1 MVKSSTSLEK
11 IVLNIYE
18 AAQSPEQWQDVA
30 KLCSNNFLLG
40 TFEIVCFDKTSANP
54 IITIMDNASI
64 DVQKEYLSSYIQDD
78 KRTQYLWEN
87 EINKPVPFY
96 QLSEDP
102 RLKDNHDYNKFAERV
117 DLEILTAA
125 NLTIDNQKCFFT
137 NARSR
142 YAPSPD
148 NDYFKALNLL
158 MPHMRKAIRLQLTMS
173 TYKTNN
179 TLLAQSWNSKNTA
192 IFFLKTNYEVIFT
205 NAFAED
211 LLSKKLYKISNN
223 RLHFTTNK
231 TNQLFYKSLYEIS
244 RSDQLHINNQDSFLI
259 QDKDSNDYGVRLMPY
274 LGDVS
279 ELNMMSTSLVMVMI
293 TPLNGSTLNSPEDVH
308 HFGRLYGLTFAEEQ
322 ILYALNNEIE
332 LSEFAKTKN
341 IKIDTVRKQLKS
353 VLRKTGLRSQKQL
366 IRLIDR
372 FCFLNLK

>member
-102 RLKDNHDYNKFAERV
+102 RLKDNHDYNQFAERV

-279 ELNMMSTSLVMVMI
+279 ELNMMSTSLVMVII

>member
-102 RLKDNHDYNKFAERV
+102 RLKDNHDYNQFAERV

>member
-308 HFGRLYGLTFAEEQ
+308 HFGRLYGLTLAEEQ